1 MKYTDKEIK
10 EILNNINVLVDTRE
24 QKWNHI
30 ETEFKNINCSYIK
43 KKLNFGDYSFELQ
56 SDLLNKPL
64 SFENQIVI
72 ERKNSL
78 DELAICFTTGRER
91 FENEFK
97 RINHNK
103 SKCILLIEDDNL
115 ANLRNHTYRSKI
127 LPKSFEASLWS
138 WKHRYNYEV
147 FFCSKNNTGLYI
159 YNLFYYYLKE
169 QLKGGVIN

>member
-1 MKYTDKEIK
+1 MKYTEKEMK
-10 EILNNINVLVDTRE
+10 EILNNIVILVDTRE

-30 ETEFKNINCSYIK
+30 ETELQNINCIYIK
-43 KKLNFGDYSFELQ
+43 EKLNFGDYSFKVD
-56 SDLLNKPL
+56 SDLLSDKSL

-78 DELAICFTTGRER
+78 DELALCFTTGRER

-97 RINHNK
+97 RVNDNK
-103 SKCILLIEDDNL
+103 SKCILLIENDNL
-115 ANLRNHTYRSKI
+115 TNLRNHTYRSKI

-138 WKHRYNYEV
+138 WKHRYNYDV
-147 FFCSKNNTGLYI
+147 FFCNKSDTGLYI

-169 QLKGGVIN
+169 KLKEGEL